1 MMKPELYFEDRD
13 MEMAG
18 LGERASVPDLVG
30 GLILQ
35 NNLEFHLDE
44 EDEIYEGYG
53 RCFNSYPYRQYSC
66 YTRELKRGSV
76 RTAVLENDYLKAVF
90 LMEYGGRL
98 WELLDKESGRN
109 LLYTN
114 DVLQFSNLAVCNA
127 WFSGGV
133 EWNIGVI
140 GHSPFTTE
148 PLFTAVTEVEGTPVL
163 RMYEYERIRGVTYQM
178 DFWLGEE
185 DRFLNARMRIKNDTQ
200 EVVPMYWWSN
210 MAVPEYDGGR
220 IVVPASKAFTFRDGG
235 VYKDDIP
242 MVNGVD
248 ITRYQNIPVSV
259 DYFFDIPAEQPK
271 YIANVDSSG
280 FGLLQMST
288 ARLRSRKLFSW
299 GRKPGGDHWQQFL
312 TKNGGKYVEIQAG
325 LGKTQYGCLPMAPHT
340 AWEWLERYGA
350 VQLTEEENSEEFE
363 GLRDRITQKITYM
376 PQFLEMEDVLARTKE
391 QARKQA
397 DRIVQSGSG
406 YGELENLA
414 RRSAGERPVE
424 SHLDF
429 AWNGEENEIK
439 IWKEFLETGR
449 LEDPEPAQRPAAFV
463 TGEYFFERLK
473 GYVEESEEHAGWH
486 AHYQLGILYFQKK
499 DYERAELEF
508 QASLAEE
515 KTAWAYHGLA
525 SLYTVTGEREK
536 ASEAVSRGICLQPK
550 DLSYVKEGFRLLIM
564 NGGFERALE
573 IWPQLDE
580 SIRREGRMK
589 FYYIQALAENGKN
602 EEAYRILTEN
612 GGLRVDDIREGEISL
627 SDMWKTLRNR
637 LGYEDESVPKQ
648 FDFTAI

>member
-1 MMKPELYFEDRD
+1 
-13 MEMAG
+13 
-18 LGERASVPDLVG
+18 
-30 GLILQ
+30 
-35 NNLEFHLDE
+35 
-44 EDEIYEGYG
+44 
-53 RCFNSYPYRQYSC
+53 
-66 YTRELKRGSV
+66 
-76 RTAVLENDYLKAVF
+76 
-90 LMEYGGRL
+90 MEYGGRL

-299 GRKPGGDHWQQFL
+299 GKKPGGNRWQKFL
-312 TKNGGKYVEIQAG
+312 TKDGGNYVEIQAG
-325 LGKTQYGCLPMAPHT
+325 LGKTQYGCIPMAPHT

-376 PQFLEMEDVLARTKE
+376 PQFLEMEDVLERTKE

-406 YGELENLA
+406 QPGYLSAAEGSILRK
-414 RRSAGERPVE
+414 RRIPSA
-424 SHLDF
+424 
-429 AWNGEENEIK
+429 
-439 IWKEFLETGR
+439 
-449 LEDPEPAQRPAAFV
+449 
-463 TGEYFFERLK
+463 
-473 GYVEESEEHAGWH
+473 
-486 AHYQLGILYFQKK
+486 
-499 DYERAELEF
+499 DYER
-508 QASLAEE
+508 
-515 KTAWAYHGLA
+515 
-525 SLYTVTGEREK
+525 
-536 ASEAVSRGICLQPK
+536 
-550 DLSYVKEGFRLLIM
+550 RL
-564 NGGFERALE
+564 
-573 IWPQLDE
+573 
-580 SIRREGRMK
+580 
-589 FYYIQALAENGKN
+589 
-602 EEAYRILTEN
+602 
-612 GGLRVDDIREGEISL
+612 
-627 SDMWKTLRNR
+627 
-637 LGYEDESVPKQ
+637 
-648 FDFTAI
+648 